1 MIGRQSGSSIPEPSD
16 QRDAM
21 DRNRNTI
28 MKAVCLLSG
37 GMDSST
43 LAYFAQS
50 RGYGILALHLN
61 YGQRTE
67 RKELASAKK
76 IAGLLGAEAFVEI
89 DLGYFAKFGA
99 SSLTD
104 TGIAVEEFDPARAH
118 MPTTYVPFRNANLLS
133 IATSFAEAKGA
144 DAIFIGVQSLDYSG
158 YPDCRP
164 EFIAAFQRVID
175 LGTKDETKIELFAP
189 FIHMTKT
196 EILREGMKLGVP
208 YEHTWSCYRNEG
220 KACGTCGSCHFR
232 KQAFEAAGIRDPIE
246 YEA

>member
-1 MIGRQSGSSIPEPSD
+1 M
-16 QRDAM
+16 
-21 DRNRNTI
+21 

-43 LAYFAQS
+43 LAYVAKS
-50 RGYGILALHLN
+50 KGYDILALHLN

-67 RKELASAKK
+67 SKELACAKK
-76 IAGLLGAEAFVEI
+76 IAGLLDAREFLELDV
-89 DLGYFAKFGA
+89 GYFTRFGA

-104 TGIAVEEFDPARAH
+104 KTIAVEEFDPARAH
-118 MPTTYVPFRNANLLS
+118 IPNTYVPFRNANLLS

-164 EFIAAFQRVID
+164 AFIEAFQKVID
-175 LGTKDETKIELFAP
+175 LGTKDSTKITLFTP
-189 FIHMTKT
+189 FISMTKT
-196 EILREGMKLGVP
+196 DILREGMKLGVP
-208 YEHTWSCYRNEG
+208 YEDTWSCYRNEG

-232 KQAFEAAGIRDPIE
+232 QEAFAAIGKPDPIE
-246 YEA
+246 YEE

>member
-1 MIGRQSGSSIPEPSD
+1 
-16 QRDAM
+16 
-21 DRNRNTI
+21 

-43 LAYFAQS
+43 LAYLAKS
-50 RGYGILALHLN
+50 EGYDILALHLN

-67 RKELASAKK
+67 KKERACAKK
-76 IAGLLGAEAFVEI
+76 IAQLLKAQEFFEVDI
-89 DLGYFAKFGA
+89 GYFSRFGT

-104 TGIAVEEFDPARAH
+104 NTIAVERFEPARAQ
-118 MPTTYVPFRNANLLS
+118 MPNTYVPFRNANLLS
-133 IATSFAEAKGA
+133 IATSYAEAKKA

-164 EFIAAFQRVID
+164 QFIDAFQRVIY
-175 LGTKDETKIELFAP
+175 LGTKDSTHITLKTP

-196 EILREGMKLGVP
+196 EILKVGINLGVP
-208 YEHTWSCYRNEG
+208 YGHTWSCYQNEG

-232 KQAFEAAGIRDPIE
+232 KEAFASIGAPDPIE
-246 YEA
+246 YEG

>member
-1 MIGRQSGSSIPEPSD
+1 M
-16 QRDAM
+16 
-21 DRNRNTI
+21 

-43 LAYFAQS
+43 LAYVAKKM
-50 RGYGILALHLN
+50 GYDILALHLN

-67 RKELASAKK
+67 RKELISAKK
-76 IAGLLGAEAFVEI
+76 IASLLDAEDFVEI
-89 DLGYFAKFGA
+89 SLDYFKKFGA

-104 TGIAVEEFDPARAH
+104 EKITVEEYDPQRL
-118 MPTTYVPFRNANLLS
+118 PIPNTYVPFRNANLLS
-133 IATSFAEAKGA
+133 IATSFAEARGA

-164 EFIAAFQRVID
+164 KFIEAFQRVID
-175 LGTKDETKIELFAP
+175 LGTKDTTQITLFTP
-189 FIHMTKT
+189 FINMTKT
-196 EILREGMKLGVP
+196 DILHEGLKLGVP

-232 KQAFEAAGIRDPIE
+232 KEAFTAVGKRDPIE
-246 YEA
+246 YEG

>member
-1 MIGRQSGSSIPEPSD
+1 M
-16 QRDAM
+16 
-21 DRNRNTI
+21 

-43 LAYFAQS
+43 LAYVAKKM
-50 RGYGILALHLN
+50 GYGILALHLN

-67 RKELASAKK
+67 RKELISAKK
-76 IAGLLGAEAFVEI
+76 IASLLDAEDFVEI
-89 DLGYFAKFGA
+89 SLDYFKKFGA

-104 TGIAVEEFDPARAH
+104 EKITVEEYDPKRL
-118 MPTTYVPFRNANLLS
+118 PIPNTYVPFRNANLLS
-133 IATSFAEAKGA
+133 IATSFAEARGA

-164 EFIAAFQRVID
+164 KFIEAFQRVID
-175 LGTKDETKIELFAP
+175 LGTKDTTQITLFTP
-189 FIHMTKT
+189 FINMTKT
-196 EILREGMKLGVP
+196 DILHEGLKLGVP

-232 KQAFEAAGIRDPIE
+232 KEAFTAVGKRDPIE
-246 YEA
+246 YEG

>member
-1 MIGRQSGSSIPEPSD
+1 M
-16 QRDAM
+16 
-21 DRNRNTI
+21 

-43 LAYFAQS
+43 LAYVAKS
-50 RGYGILALHLN
+50 RGYDILALHLN

-67 RKELASAKK
+67 RKEQKSAKK
-76 IAGLLGAEAFVEI
+76 IASLLNAEAFVEI
-89 DLGYFAKFGA
+89 NLDYFTKFGA

-104 TGIAVEEFDPARAH
+104 DKITVEEFDLERARI
-118 MPTTYVPFRNANLLS
+118 PNTYVPFRNANLLS

-164 EFIAAFQRVID
+164 QFIEAFQRVID
-175 LGTKDETKIELFAP
+175 LGTKDTTRITLFTP
-189 FIHMTKT
+189 FINMTKT
-196 EILREGMKLGVP
+196 GILQEGIRLGVP
-208 YEHTWSCYRNEG
+208 YEYTWSCYRNEE

-232 KQAFEAAGIRDPIE
+232 KEAFAAVGKRDPIE
-246 YEA
+246 YED